1 MNDEEVIL
9 NVGSTKFLLSVSEA
23 MEVAKVLNS
32 CQTIGSKWLKN
43 GSVTCV
49 QKPSNDVCFVTPM
62 TGTSVWSS
70 MQMNAQLKRRT
81 RNDETYARLLS
92 SP

>member
-1 MNDEEVIL
+1 MDEEVIL
-9 NVGSTKFLLSVSEA
+9 NIGSTKFLLNMSEA

-49 QKPSNDVCFVTPM
+49 QKPSNDVCFIAPM
-62 TGTSVWSS
+62 TGIFRMELDSNERAIELES
-70 MQMNAQLKRRT
+70 KK
-81 RNDETYARLLS
+81 
-92 SP
+92 

>member
-1 MNDEEVIL
+1 MDEEVIL
-9 NVGSTKFLLSVSEA
+9 NVGSSRFLLSVSEA

-49 QKPSNDVCFVTPM
+49 QKPSNDVCFIAPM
-62 TGTSVWSS
+62 TGIFRMELDS
-70 MQMNAQLKRRT
+70 NERAIELENKK
-81 RNDETYARLLS
+81 
-92 SP
+92 

>member
-62 TGTSVWSS
+62 TGIFRMELDSN
-70 MQMNAQLKRRT
+70 QREIEAENKK
-81 RNDETYARLLS
+81 
-92 SP
+92 

>member
-1 MNDEEVIL
+1 MDEEVIL
-9 NVGSTKFLLSVSEA
+9 NIGSNKFLLNMSEA

-49 QKPSNDVCFVTPM
+49 QKPSNDVCFIAPM
-62 TGTSVWSS
+62 TGIFRMELDS
-70 MQMNAQLKRRT
+70 NERAIELENKK
-81 RNDETYARLLS
+81 
-92 SP
+92 

>member
-1 MNDEEVIL
+1 MDEEVLL
-9 NVGSTKFLLSVSEA
+9 NVGSSKFLLNMSEA

-49 QKPSNDVCFVTPM
+49 QKPSNDVCFIAPM
-62 TGTSVWSS
+62 TGIFRMELDS
-70 MQMNAQLKRRT
+70 NERAIELENKK
-81 RNDETYARLLS
+81 
-92 SP
+92 